1 MTQPQL
7 TDKQAARHSFERA
20 AATYDRAA
28 VLQNEVL
35 KRMFERL
42 EYIKYQPKLIADV
55 GAGTGNALGYLHKR
69 YPQSEV
75 IALDFAFN
83 MLGQASNKVPL
94 HRRILPQLFKPKA
107 HFVCA
112 DMENIPLRAS
122 SVDMI
127 WSNLAFQ
134 WSGQLEQTLKEAQ
147 RILSVDGLLMF
158 STFGPDTLKE
168 LNQAFAGTDRY
179 SHVNRFVDM
188 HDIGDMLVHA
198 GFADPVI
205 DMECITM
212 TYADLKDLMMDLK
225 LIGAH
230 NVTQGRQRGLTGKDI
245 WQQMQINYEQLRVAG
260 KLPATFEIIY
270 GHAWKPQARVAAEGY
285 QIIKLDSLKR
295 SIKKSDERK

>member
-1 MTQPQL
+1 MEQHQL

-20 AATYDRAA
+20 AATYDQAA

-35 KRMFERL
+35 QRMFERL
-42 EYIKYQPKLIADV
+42 EYIKYEPKLIADI
-55 GAGTGNALGYLHKR
+55 GAGTGSALGYLRKH
-69 YPQSEV
+69 YPQSEI
-75 IALDFAFN
+75 IALDFALN

-94 HRRILPQLFKPKA
+94 HRRILPQIFKPKA

-122 SVDMI
+122 SVNMI

-134 WSGQLEQTLKEAQ
+134 WSSQLEQTLKEAQ
-147 RILSVDGLLMF
+147 RILSIDGLLMF

-168 LNQAFAGTDRY
+168 LNRAFAGTDRY
-179 SHVNRFVDM
+179 SHVNRFIDM

-212 TYADLKDLMMDLK
+212 TYANLKNLMMDLK
-225 LIGAH
+225 MIGAH

-245 WQQMQINYEQLRVAG
+245 WQQMQMNYEQLRVDG

-270 GHAWKPQARVAAEGY
+270 GHAWKPQPRVTAEGH
-285 QIIKLDSLKR
+285 QIIKLDSIKR
-295 SIKKSDERK
+295 SNKKIDESK